1 MATAGSGRRNG
12 SRTGPGGRKAGRVPA
27 RGARRVR
34 GQVVGGTLSA
44 SLLTLGALSGALV
57 VDVATPAG
65 VAGATSPHV
74 KTIKVSTAKVPNVG
88 IVLTSASGLTLYRFT
103 EDTPGTSKCTGA
115 CAKIWPPLLAS
126 KGAHVSGP
134 RGVKGLS
141 VMNVGNGHWQVAFHK
156 VPLYRFAEDTKKG
169 QAHGQDVGK
178 VWFAVL
184 KSGIPAT
191 TGAAGAVAGAGAG
204 SPTSATTPT
213 PAPAT
218 TQPTMQSTPTT
229 QTHSSTGS
237 NATAPTQAPAT
248 QMPATQAPA
257 TQAPATQTPATQPA
271 PPPPPTTPPTSPPT
285 TTTTAPSTTGGGAAF

>member
-1 MATAGSGRRNG
+1 
-12 SRTGPGGRKAGRVPA
+12 
-27 RGARRVR
+27 
-34 GQVVGGTLSA
+34 
-44 SLLTLGALSGALV
+44 

-65 VAGATSPHV
+65 VAGATSPHA
-74 KTIKVSTAKVPNVG
+74 KTVKVSTAKVPNVG
-88 IVLTSASGLTLYRFT
+88 IVLTTASGLTLYRFT
-103 EDTPGTSKCTGA
+103 EDTPGTSKCTGV
-115 CAKIWPPLLAS
+115 CAKIWPPMLAS

-156 VPLYRFAEDTKKG
+156 VPLYRFAQDKKKG
-169 QAHGQDVGK
+169 QALGQDVGK

-191 TGAAGAVAGAGAG
+191 TGASGAVTGAGAGA
-204 SPTSATTPT
+204 PTSTTA
-213 PAPAT
+213 PAAAT
-218 TQPTMQSTPTT
+218 TQPTMAPTPTPTT

-237 NATAPTQAPAT
+237 NSTAPTQT
-248 QMPATQAPA
+248 PATQAPA
-257 TQAPATQTPATQPA
+257 PPP

>member
-1 MATAGSGRRNG
+1 
-12 SRTGPGGRKAGRVPA
+12 
-27 RGARRVR
+27 
-34 GQVVGGTLSA
+34 
-44 SLLTLGALSGALV
+44 

-65 VAGATSPHV
+65 VAGATSSHP

-88 IVLTSASGLTLYRFT
+88 TVLTTASGLTLYLFT

-115 CAKIWPPLLAS
+115 CAKIWPPMLAS
-126 KGAHVSGP
+126 KAAHVSGP

-141 VMNVGNGHWQVAFHK
+141 VMNVGNGRWQVAFHK
-156 VPLYRFAEDTKKG
+156 IPLYRFEGDKKKG
-169 QAHGQDVGK
+169 QALGQDVGK

-191 TGAAGAVAGAGAG
+191 MAAAGAVAGAGAG
-204 SPTSATTPT
+204 APTSTTA

-218 TQPTMQSTPTT
+218 TQPTMQPTPTT

-237 NATAPTQAPAT
+237 NSTAPTQT
-248 QMPATQAPA
+248 PATQAPA
-257 TQAPATQTPATQPA
+257 PPP